1 MRTRQKEKILQ
12 AIMVKA
18 DQEAAELSRQLVRA
32 DSQEKEAI
40 MAALEYQMW
49 LAESCQECLEPY

>member
-1 MRTRQKEKILQ
+1 M
-12 AIMVKA
+12 AKA
-18 DQEAAELSRQLVRA
+18 DQEAAELSRQFVRA
-32 DSQEKEAI
+32 ASQEKEAI